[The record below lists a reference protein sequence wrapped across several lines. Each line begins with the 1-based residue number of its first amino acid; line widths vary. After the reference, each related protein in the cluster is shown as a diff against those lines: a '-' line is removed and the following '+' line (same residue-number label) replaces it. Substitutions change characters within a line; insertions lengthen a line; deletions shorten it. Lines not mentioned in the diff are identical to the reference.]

1 MIRIIEPTNTEDF
14 DRYYNL
20 RWKILC
26 APWNQPRGIE
36 RDPDDNGSIHL
47 MAINSK
53 REVLAVGRL
62 HFNAIN
68 EAQVRFMAV
77 DTPFQRKGTGKLILK
92 ALEAKAVDHGADMI
106 TLNARETALGFYQ
119 KQGYEALG
127 SSHMLFNSI
136 AHIKM
141 QKKVAR
147 SGGCRRN
154 NKSVTAQSH

>member
-1 MIRIIEPTNTEDF
+1 MIRIIEPTSQDDF
-14 DRYYNL
+14 NRYYDL

-36 RDPDDNGSIHL
+36 RDTGDSSSIHL

-53 REVLAVGRL
+53 LNVLAVGRL

-92 ALEAKAVDHGADMI
+92 ALEAKAVDHGADRI

-141 QKKVAR
+141 KKNVA
-147 SGGCRRN
+147 
-154 NKSVTAQSH
+154 